1 MVNQHRLHKHSPG
14 RPAQKLAPRHSRLD
28 MVEQYFCLLADEL
41 ILPPVFAHIP
51 WTPSNSP
58 VRPASIW
65 LWFKAMCRPAQHPR
79 HWCSGAGSSTTN
91 SCSCISNCW
100 HRWRVPPI
108 WHQTGFVG
116 PMSVAPASPTPTRD
130 GGGAAS
136 LGAGQLGAR
145 SICLCPL
152 PPAADNGWQRAAG
165 LLNVR
170 CSCLAPGSNDDNM
183 WLWGSGPV
191 GPLCAL
197 CACLA
202 YASNT
207 NDGWRLSAEQLGQPR
222 YTLRLLFLRLCQWW
236 WVMVGHDL

>member
-1 MVNQHRLHKHSPG
+1 MNWFCHQCLLTFPGPPVTVQFGLPASGFDSRLCAVLLSIPVIDAAG
-14 RPAQKLAPRHSRLD
+14 QGPQRPTHAAVYPTAGTDGGYHQFGTKLAL
-28 MVEQYFCLLADEL
+28 
-41 ILPPVFAHIP
+41 
-51 WTPSNSP
+51 
-58 VRPASIW
+58 
-65 LWFKAMCRPAQHPR
+65 
-79 HWCSGAGSSTTN
+79 
-91 SCSCISNCW
+91 
-100 HRWRVPPI
+100 
-108 WHQTGFVG
+108 
-116 PMSVAPASPTPTRD
+116 SVAPASPTPTRD

-152 PPAADNGWQRAAG
+152 PPAANNGWQRAAG

-170 CSCLAPGSNDDNM
+170 CACLAPGSNDDNM